1 MSSEPLNSKTGT
13 TELTSYGNVKHV
25 SIVEEMEKSYLDY
38 AMSVIVARALPDVRD
53 ELKPVQRRI
62 LYAMRVLGLTP
73 GSAYKKSARIVGET
87 IGKYHPHGDVAVY
100 ETMVRMAQDW
110 SLRYPVV
117 DGQGNFGSMD
127 GDPPAAHRYT
137 EARLQ
142 KIAMQILED
151 LDKNTVGFLSNF
163 DGSEQEPEV
172 LPAKFPYLLAN
183 GVDGIAV
190 GMATKIAP
198 HNLKEIVSALL
209 HILNN
214 TSPIVL
220 KDDNAIKSESPELHA
235 RMIKFYDQYDQEAP
249 YFMRPD
255 ITHFYVDDSEITVED
270 LYQHIPGPDFPTGG
284 EIYDKEQVLQMYA
297 TGRGSVIM
305 RAKANIVEGTQGKM
319 HIEVTEL
326 PYQQNKAL
334 LITKIAD
341 LVKDGKISDISDLR
355 DESGRDGLKIVV
367 ELKRGGNPQS
377 VLNQLY
383 KYTTMQQVF
392 HANMVALDNQVPRMF
407 TLKGILV
414 AYLNHRQEVIL
425 RRTAHELINSLHR
438 NHILEGLKIALDNLD
453 EVIKT
458 IRESADADEA
468 RMNLMTRFKL
478 TEIQANAILEMQLR
492 RLAALEREKILNEL
506 KEITNRIKEL
516 KNTLTTP
523 DVVVQVIKDEL
534 QELSDT
540 HGDARRTKVYK
551 GRPGEISE
559 ESLVKQEETVV
570 LISKSGYI
578 KRVSPQNFRTQSRG
592 GKGVTSGNLKDE
604 DIIRNVVSANTHDH
618 VLFFTS
624 KGKVFGKR
632 VWDIPESSRAARG
645 TPVVNIIGIDQDE
658 FVTSILTRSVEEKK
672 TKKTKK

>member
-53 ELKPVQRRI
+53 GLKPVQRRI

>member
-53 ELKPVQRRI
+53 GLKPVQRRI

-142 KIAMQILED
+142 KIAMPILED

>member
-1 MSSEPLNSKTGT
+1 
-13 TELTSYGNVKHV
+13 
-25 SIVEEMEKSYLDY
+25 
-38 AMSVIVARALPDVRD
+38 
-53 ELKPVQRRI
+53 
-62 LYAMRVLGLTP
+62 
-73 GSAYKKSARIVGET
+73 
-87 IGKYHPHGDVAVY
+87 
-100 ETMVRMAQDW
+100 
-110 SLRYPVV
+110 
-117 DGQGNFGSMD
+117 
-127 GDPPAAHRYT
+127 
-137 EARLQ
+137 
-142 KIAMQILED
+142 
-151 LDKNTVGFLSNF
+151 
-163 DGSEQEPEV
+163 
-172 LPAKFPYLLAN
+172 
-183 GVDGIAV
+183 
-190 GMATKIAP
+190 
-198 HNLKEIVSALL
+198 
-209 HILNN
+209 
-214 TSPIVL
+214 
-220 KDDNAIKSESPELHA
+220 
-235 RMIKFYDQYDQEAP
+235 
-249 YFMRPD
+249 MRPD

>member
-53 ELKPVQRRI
+53 GLKPVQRRI

-414 AYLNHRQEVIL
+414 AYLNHRQEVFL